1 MIVSLVVAWAENG
14 VIGKDNR
21 LPWRLPADLR
31 YFQQLTTGHTI
42 VMGRK
47 TFDSIGKPLPNRHS
61 IVITRRRDFHADGV
75 DVARS
80 LDEALAMAGGE
91 DEVFIVG
98 GAEIYRAALPLTDRM
113 YVTVVHASPEGDVSF
128 PPFDESDWTIVKSER
143 HERDERHAE
152 PYSFVVME
160 RGEGGRL
167 PVIDGR

>member
-14 VIGKDNR
+14 VIGKDNQ

-31 YFQQLTTGHTI
+31 YFQQLTTSHTI

-47 TFDSIGKPLPNRHS
+47 TFESIGKPLPNRRS

-128 PPFDESDWTIVKSER
+128 PPFDKNDWTIVESER
-143 HERDERHAE
+143 CEPDERNALA
-152 PYSFVVME
+152 YSFVVME
-160 RGEGGRL
+160 RREVTGKR
-167 PVIDGR
+167 